1 MSRVIG
7 SSEKVIERRQKRF
20 IVPIIYLIAEVLVT
34 WLILTLIQLEFDMR
48 EWAVWAIMIFLIGGI
63 YSIIKT
69 VNVYQRQKNYP
80 KSEKEWKG
88 LRE

>member
-20 IVPIIYLIAEVLVT
+20 IVPIIYLIAEILVI
-34 WLILTLIQLEFDMR
+34 WLVLTLIQLEFDIR
-48 EWAVWAIMIFLIGGI
+48 EWDVWAIIIFLIGGI
-63 YSIIKT
+63 YSIVKT
-69 VNVYQRQKNYP
+69 VNVYQRQENYP
-80 KSEKEWKG
+80 KSKKEWKG